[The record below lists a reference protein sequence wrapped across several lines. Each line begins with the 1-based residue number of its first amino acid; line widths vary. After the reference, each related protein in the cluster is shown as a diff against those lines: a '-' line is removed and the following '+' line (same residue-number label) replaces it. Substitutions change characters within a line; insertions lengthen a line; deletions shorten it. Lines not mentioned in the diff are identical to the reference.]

1 DEMTVYQT
9 DDGTDR
15 ILWKF
20 VADEAGDLS
29 AGTLYAATV
38 TQTDDDAFAI
48 EWIEL
53 GSSDN
58 DTIYEAIRSLDE
70 QIAAMQ

>member
-1 DEMTVYQT
+1 M
-9 DDGTDR
+9 
-15 ILWKF
+15 
-20 VADEAGDLS
+20 ADEAGDLS
-29 AGTLYAATV
+29 AGTLHAATV